1 MIAIDANVL
10 LSVYNTEAREH
21 ERARAWLEATFSS
34 VPLVGLPLVS
44 VLAFSR
50 ISTDR
55 RLSDAALTAEQAA
68 EIVGTW
74 LQRDNVSI
82 LEPGARYWPI
92 FFDTLIDAGATV
104 PRTTAVHL
112 AALAIEHGATLC
124 TNDRDFRA
132 FTQLALEFPVRTLVA
147 RPEDAN
153 ASSA

>member
-1 MIAIDANVL
+1 MIAIDANL
-10 LSVYNTEAREH
+10 LLYAYNAEAREH
-21 ERARAWLEATFSS
+21 KRARAWLEATFSS
-34 VPLVGLPLVS
+34 LPLVGLPLVS
-44 VLAFSR
+44 VLAFIR

-82 LEPGARYWPI
+82 LEPGARHWPI
-92 FFDTLIDAGATV
+92 FFDTLIDAGATG
-104 PRTTAVHL
+104 PRTTDVHL

-132 FTQLALEFPVRTLVA
+132 FTQLALEFPLRTQ
-147 RPEDAN
+147 
-153 ASSA
+153 S

>member
-1 MIAIDANVL
+1 MIAIDANL
-10 LSVYNTEAREH
+10 LLYAYNAEAREH

-34 VPLVGLPLVS
+34 LPLVGLPLVS
-44 VLAFSR
+44 VLAFIR

-82 LEPGARYWPI
+82 LEPGARHWPI
-92 FFDTLIDAGATV
+92 FFDTLIDAGATG
-104 PRTTAVHL
+104 PRTTDVHL

-132 FTQLALEFPVRTLVA
+132 FTQLALDFPLRT
-147 RPEDAN
+147 R
-153 ASSA
+153 S